1 MEKIVT
7 DNALS
12 FLTPTIRAADS
23 EIWISL
29 NPDASAIQCVFH
41 AMVNS
46 VSTGS

>member
-29 NPDASAIQCVFH
+29 NPDASAIQFVD
-41 AMVNS
+41 
-46 VSTGS
+46 GSRPDCRLE